1 MRVETFS
8 GGRKEECSTRIC
20 LVITLEVEAE
30 SIKEVCF
37 IAVDE
42 TVGLYLALEKCKKR

>member
-1 MRVETFS
+1 M
-8 GGRKEECSTRIC
+8 IC

-30 SIKEVCF
+30 SIERPKREVCF

-42 TVGLYLALEKCKKR
+42 TGILALEKCGEG